1 MERQF
6 EYNKHK
12 YWVKVEP
19 SIHEKTGQTVFTAY
33 VGDEKSGTLLY
44 GKAVKN
50 PDGTVMLFE
59 TESSALLNANAIK
72 QSELG
77 KGPLR

>member
-12 YWVKVEP
+12 YWVKVVQT
-19 SIHEKTGQTVFTAY
+19 IHEKTKQTVFTAY
-33 VGDEKSGTLLY
+33 VGDEKSGALLY
-44 GKAVKN
+44 GKALKN
-50 PDGTVMLFE
+50 PDGTIMLFE
-59 TESSALLNANAIK
+59 TESSALLNANTIK

-77 KGPLR
+77 KR